1 MDFPSA
7 REEIEKEMVISI
19 LQYLKDGVFPKDKSK
34 SYMNAYFAVNTC
46 ADEGDQQSSQL
57 YQYHNNIID
66 SYINDCYDQFEMDN
80 NNDFIDSFIHYTDHI
95 NILIYW
101 MNIIFCY
108 LDRFYTIAII
118 DSSLAKSALNL
129 YKVNFFDHFKVKIFI
144 KVNKLIEEDRKGNK
158 EYRQKIKAVMNIFKC
173 LDYEFPEIK
182 RENNKIFWI
191 KKKDNVSIGTAIQDS
206 WFNNYFEEDTK
217 KFSKEKGNKDIRAM
231 SSPEYIK
238 SQLEYLD
245 EESER
250 KKEFINSK
258 FHEKIN
264 NINYE
269 CLIGAH
275 SKEIIEKE
283 TGLQKMLNM
292 KEYSHLANLYKLFKL
307 YPTSLEEIKEKLKNY
322 IKERGNSISVD
333 KELTR
338 DPLKF
343 IPRLI
348 SLKKEIDELVEKCF
362 ENYEEF
368 QDAKNDAFS
377 FFMEREIYSK
387 QLANYA
393 DYCLRSF
400 FRGKSEQEIDNI
412 LNDIIQLFKCLR
424 SLIHFQNH
432 YEVMMS
438 DRLIKNQSLS
448 EINEKNFINKLSR
461 EKGPSFVS
469 KMNEMLNDLNKNKNN
484 REKYKSSEN
493 KGAPN
498 GIILDVKVLSQSA
511 WEINK
516 KNFEKFKLPNFLS
529 SCLEDYEKFYLKI
542 HPTHKLMWCLGLSNI
557 DIEYLYL
564 KQKLKFISISTLPQL
579 LCLLHL
585 EKKEKLT
592 LGTLANLCECSKDI
606 ILKDIQG
613 LFFNK
618 NFKANEGIIKCTSN
632 SKLEELKETDEI
644 FINKD
649 FSCSKL
655 RISTKPLVKKKT
667 ESEIK
672 TEEDIE
678 AKIIKRKQENIIQS
692 TITRIMKSRIG
703 QKTTHVY
710 LIEITAQQIFLFK
723 AQPKQIKE
731 MIEKLIEKDI
741 IKRKKDC
748 YEYIA

>member
-66 SYINDCYDQFEMDN
+66 SYINDCYDQFERDN

-108 LDRFYTIAII
+108 LDRVYTFAII

-129 YKVNFFDHFKVKIFI
+129 YKVNFFNPFKAKIFI

-158 EYRQKIKAVMNIFKC
+158 EYRQKIKAVMNILKC
-173 LDYEFPEIK
+173 LDYEYPEIR

-191 KKKDNVSIGTAIQDS
+191 RTKENINIGTIIQDS
-206 WFNNYFEEDTK
+206 WFNNYLDDTK
-217 KFSKEKGNKDIRAM
+217 KFAKEKGNKDIRSM

-238 SQLEYLD
+238 SQLEYLG

-250 KKEFINSK
+250 QNEFINPK
-258 FHEKIN
+258 YHEKIN
-264 NINYE
+264 DINYE
-269 CLIGAH
+269 YLIGNH

-283 TGLQKMLNM
+283 TGLKKMLKM
-292 KEYSHLANLYKLFKL
+292 KEYSQLTNLYKLFKL
-307 YPTSLEEIKEKLKNY
+307 YPTSLEKIQEKLQNY
-322 IKERGNSISVD
+322 IKERGNTISGN

-343 IPRLI
+343 IPLLI
-348 SLKKEIDELVEKCF
+348 DLNKEIDELVKNCF
-362 ENYEEF
+362 ENYKVF
-368 QDAKNDAFS
+368 QDAKNDAFK
-377 FFMEREIYSK
+377 FFMQREIYSK

-393 DYCLRSF
+393 DHCLRSF
-400 FRGKSEQEIDNI
+400 FRGKSEQEINSI
-412 LNDIIQLFKCLR
+412 LDDIIQLFKCLP
-424 SLIHFQNH
+424 SHLSFLNH
-432 YEVMMS
+432 YEMMMS
-438 DRLIKNQSLS
+438 DRLIKNLSLS
-448 EINEKNFINKLSR
+448 EINEKNLINKLSR
-461 EKGPSFVS
+461 EKGPAFVS
-469 KMNEMLNDLNKNKNN
+469 KMNEMINDLEKNKNN
-484 REKYKSSEN
+484 KQKYKTSEN

-498 GIILDVKVLSQSA
+498 GIILDVKVISQSA
-511 WEINK
+511 WEIKNK
-516 KNFEKFKLPNFLS
+516 NLEKFKLPNFLS

-542 HPTHKLMWCLGLSNI
+542 HPAHKLIWCLGLSKI
-557 DIEYLYL
+557 EIEYLYL
-564 KQKLKFISISTLPQL
+564 KQKQKFISISTLPQL
-579 LCLLHL
+579 LCLLLL

-592 LGTLANLCECSKDI
+592 LGAMANLCECKPDTI
-606 ILKDIQG
+606 VKDIQG

-618 NFKANEGIIKCTSN
+618 NFKQNEGIIKSTSN
-632 SKLEELKETDEI
+632 LKIEELKETDEI
-644 FINKD
+644 CINKN
-649 FSCSKL
+649 FSCSNL
-655 RISTKPLVKKKT
+655 RINTKPLVKKKT
-667 ESEIK
+667 EDEIK
-672 TEEDIE
+672 NEEEEE
-678 AKIIKRKQENIIQS
+678 AKILKKKQEVIIQA
-692 TITRIMKSRIG
+692 TIARIMKSRIG
-703 QKTTHVY
+703 QKTPHSFLV
-710 LIEITAQQIFLFK
+710 EITAQQIDLFA

-731 MIEKLIEKDI
+731 MIERLIEKNV